1 MRCTRGERRLTRRA
15 GHCWIDMECRLGFW
29 EGGTCFLQTSRKRVL
44 GQRHSQRITRS
55 KSLPQSSFYARTDQV
70 YRGILN
76 FCCPYTSQE
85 EMATAIK
92 TTIDA
97 CHTGQLSPS
106 SVPALSKTHSLT
118 RQSREI
124 TESTLSSNLYTSAS
138 PPLDILIRTSGV
150 SRLSDFLLWQSNEEA
165 VLHFIPPNW
174 PDIGIMDVLPPLLSY
189 QGEVWAERIS
199 TKLGLGR
206 GETKSR

>member
-1 MRCTRGERRLTRRA
+1 MRCTRGERRLTRRV

-138 PPLDILIRTSGV
+138 PLSTSSSVHPASPV
-150 SRLSDFLLWQSNEEA
+150 SPISFSGNLTKKQSY
-165 VLHFIPPNW
+165 ISYPP
-174 PDIGIMDVLPPLLSY
+174 IGQI
-189 QGEVWAERIS
+189 
-199 TKLGLGR
+199 
-206 GETKSR
+206 